1 MEQLYFLF
9 ILFSIIGGILL
20 SSDFLK
26 EKTPGF
32 SKFIDII
39 NTKEVK
45 FVIGIVLFVVGFF
58 KLFFPMGWIIVGD
71 LLPAAIAVITSGAL
85 LLDFY
90 KEAATISSDT
100 LRRADELL
108 LKNRNLIG
116 GLAILIAL
124 IHFLFG
130 KVPLFL

>member
-1 MEQLYFLF
+1 MDQLYFLF
-9 ILFSIIGGILL
+9 IFFGIAGGIVLCA
-20 SSDFLK
+20 DFLK

-58 KLFFPMGWIIVGD
+58 KLFMPMGWIIIGD
-71 LLPAAIAVITSGAL
+71 LMPAAIGVISSAAL

-90 KEAATISSDT
+90 KEAATINSDT
-100 LRRADELL
+100 LKRADELL

-116 GLAILIAL
+116 GLSILIAL
-124 IHFLFG
+124 LHFLFAR
-130 KVPLFL
+130 VPLFL

>member
-1 MEQLYFLF
+1 MKILYLLF
-9 ILFSIIGGILL
+9 IDFGIIGGIILCA
-20 SSDFLK
+20 DFLK

-45 FVIGIVLFVVGFF
+45 FVIGIVSFLVGFF
-58 KLFFPMGWIIVGD
+58 KLIFPIGWIIVGD
-71 LLPAAIAVITSGAL
+71 LMPAAISIVVGITL

-90 KEAATISSDT
+90 KETASISSE
-100 LRRADELL
+100 LLQRADEIL

-116 GLAILIAL
+116 TLSIVIAL
-124 IHFLFG
+124 LHAFFADVPIFL
-130 KVPLFL
+130 